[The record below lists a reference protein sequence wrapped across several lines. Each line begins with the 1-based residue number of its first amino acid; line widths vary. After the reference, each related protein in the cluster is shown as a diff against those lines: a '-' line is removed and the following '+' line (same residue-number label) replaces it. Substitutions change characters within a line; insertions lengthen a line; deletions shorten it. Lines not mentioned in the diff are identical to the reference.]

1 MNADRTIK
9 KKLSVPT
16 TLILFVFLAVMVAGF
31 SIASEDFYSIYN
43 VKSMLTNIAFTAIA
57 AGALTLVMIT
67 GGLDISI
74 GGNIAL
80 TTCVV
85 ACLNDMPNHPP
96 AAVIMIVA
104 LLLGAAIGA
113 FNGLLITLLDL
124 NPIITTLG
132 TMAVTRGLAYLLTHG
147 RSVPVEEYA
156 IWFIGGGEIPVD
168 MGPIQGIPV
177 PLLLCAA
184 VYVGLWVLLSKSTF
198 GRKVYY
204 IGANTDAAGLSG
216 IKVKRVKFCL
226 YLLSGIA
233 ASISGLMLAGQ
244 LSAGMPQNA
253 DGTEL
258 EVITAVLLGGTS
270 LYGGKGSIP
279 GTLAGVLILGVLFNG
294 FTMIGFSV
302 HVRLFQG
309 IILIVIVAL
318 YEMREKKK
326 Y

>member
-1 MNADRTIK
+1 MNADRKITK
-9 KKLSVPT
+9 RLTVPT
-16 TLILFVFLAVMVAGF
+16 TVILFAFLVVMVAGF
-31 SIASEDFYSIYN
+31 CIADKDFYSIYN
-43 VKSMLTNIAFTAIA
+43 VKSMLTNIAFIAIA

-85 ACLNDMPNHPP
+85 ACLNDMPNHPHP
-96 AAVIMIVA
+96 AVIILAA
-104 LLLGAAIGA
+104 LLLGAAIGT

-147 RSVPVEEYA
+147 RSVPVEDYT
-156 IWFIGGGEIPVD
+156 IWFIGGGEVW
-168 MGPIQGIPV
+168 GIPV
-177 PLLLCAA
+177 ALLLCA
-184 VYVGLWVLLSKSTF
+184 VIYVGLWVLLGKSAF

-204 IGANTDAAGLSG
+204 IGANAEAARLSG
-216 IKVKRVKFCL
+216 IKVKRIKFCL

-233 ASISGLMLAGQ
+233 ASISGLLLAGQ

-253 DGTEL
+253 DGAEL

-270 LYGGKGSIP
+270 LYGGKGSVW

-294 FTMIGFSV
+294 LTMVGLSV
-302 HVRLFQG
+302 HVKIFQG
-309 IILIVIVAL
+309 IILVLIVAL
-318 YEMREKKK
+318 YEIRQKRR

>member
-1 MNADRTIK
+1 MNADRKIT
-9 KKLSVPT
+9 KKLAVPT
-16 TLILFVFLAVMVAGF
+16 TVILFVFLVVMVAGF
-31 SIASEDFYSIYN
+31 CIADKDFYSIYN
-43 VKSMLTNIAFTAIA
+43 VKSMLTNIAFIAIA

-85 ACLNDMPNHPP
+85 ACLNDMPNHPS
-96 AAVIMIVA
+96 AAVIIIAA
-104 LLLGAAIGA
+104 LLLGAAIGT

-147 RSVPVEEYA
+147 RSVPVEDYT
-156 IWFIGGGEIPVD
+156 IWFIGGGEVW
-168 MGPIQGIPV
+168 GIPV
-177 PLLLCAA
+177 ALLLCA
-184 VYVGLWVLLSKSTF
+184 VIYVGLWVLLGKSAF

-204 IGANTDAAGLSG
+204 IGANADAARLSG

-233 ASISGLMLAGQ
+233 ASISGLLLAGQ

-253 DGTEL
+253 DGAEL
-258 EVITAVLLGGTS
+258 EVITAILLGGTS
-270 LYGGKGSIP
+270 LYGGKGSVW

-294 FTMIGFSV
+294 LTMVGLSV
-302 HVRLFQG
+302 HVKIFQG
-309 IILIVIVAL
+309 IILVIIVAL
-318 YEMREKKK
+318 YEIRQKRR

>member
-1 MNADRTIK
+1 MT
-9 KKLSVPT
+9 KKLNVPT
-16 TLILFVFLAVMVAGF
+16 PLILFVFLAVMVTVF
-31 SIASEDFYSIYN
+31 SIASKDFYSVYN
-43 VKSMLTNIAFTAIA
+43 IKSMLTNIAFSGIA

-85 ACLNDMPNHPP
+85 ASLHAMPNHPP
-96 AAVIMIVA
+96 AAVIIVVA
-104 LLLGAAIGA
+104 LLLGAVIGT
-113 FNGLLITLLDL
+113 FNGLLITRLDL

-132 TMAVTRGLAYLLTHG
+132 TMAVTRGLAYVLTHG
-147 RSVPVEEYA
+147 RSVLVLEDV
-156 IWFIGGGEIPVD
+156 IGFIGRGHIIRIPF
-168 MGPIQGIPV
+168 
-177 PLLLCAA
+177 PLLLAA
-184 VYVGLWVLLSKSTF
+184 IIYAGLWILLSKSKF

-204 IGANTDAAGLSG
+204 IGANQDAARLSG
-216 IKVKRVKFCL
+216 IKINKVKFFV

-233 ASISGLMLAGQ
+233 ASISGLILAGQ
-244 LSAGMPQNA
+244 SAVGMPQHA
-253 DGTEL
+253 TGTEL

-294 FTMIGFSV
+294 FTMIGFRYV
-302 HVRLFQG
+302 HVKIFQG
-309 IILIVIVAL
+309 IMLIVIVAL
-318 YEMREKKK
+318 YEIREKKK